1 MNDYREFKRCF
12 TDIYLSESEL
22 GKENL
27 DSSRASFLDFDIKV
41 EDRVFVYNQYD
52 KREMH
57 FHFLL
62 YVFHLCAVICQVK
75 YFTLPPQLK
84 Y

>member
-41 EDRVFVYNQYD
+41 EDRVFVYNQCN
-52 KREMH
+52 KRNA
-57 FHFLL
+57 FPL
-62 YVFHLCAVICQVK
+62 YIVCLPFVCSNMPCEK
-75 YFTLPPQLK
+75 Y
-84 Y
+84 